1 MSEATKQCPACGETI
16 LAVAKKCR
24 YCGEYLDPSIRPR
37 DPAPSAVDRML
48 LPVGRSPSAIAAG
61 YLGLV
66 AFFPLLGILFGLLGV
81 IFGFRAL
88 GQIKRDPEL
97 SGKGRAWFGIV
108 AGGALALLQIGI
120 IVIAVI
126 EESTRGNF

>member
-48 LPVGRSPSAIAAG
+48 LPVGRSPSAIAARN
-61 YLGLV
+61 LGLV